1 LPPFSNLKIKHTLYN
16 IAKINTRTNSIN

>member
-1 LPPFSNLKIKHTLYN
+1 LPPFSTLKIKNTLYN